1 MKHVLLTLT
10 LFVSFFA
17 SAQIVNIP
25 DANFKNALL
34 NHNPVIDTN
43 GDGEIQ
49 VSEAET
55 VSVLN
60 LYNKNISDLTGVE
73 AFVNIE
79 VLDCKNNLLSAI
91 NISQNP
97 YLLDLDISY
106 NSVVTID
113 VSQNQNLTDLDVDS
127 NLLTTLNVTDNPQL
141 TTLECGYN
149 ELATLDTSQNL
160 NLTFL
165 YCQANS
171 LSTLDVSNNPILQYI
186 FCGANQL
193 TFLDFSQ
200 NANLELIDAYTNQ
213 LTNFVIGN
221 NNTSLISINVA
232 DNQLTSIDVSQIPS
246 LEVLWCFT
254 NQIININVSNNP
266 ALRALHCNNNQLTN
280 LDVSQTPDLKDLWI
294 HNNQIDNIN
303 VSQNT
308 ELTMLL
314 CDNNP
319 LTTIDVSQNANLKGI
334 KFSNTL
340 ISEIDL
346 SNNPSLCAVEGEN
359 NFFLD
364 YVNIKNGNNTELTN
378 ANCNV
383 PLVSN
388 GLNLLNNPNL
398 EFVCVDDAN
407 FAATNFTNVSP
418 QATFIEDCSIANGD
432 LNHITGTVKY
442 DDENNGCDGGDFGI
456 GGLLV
461 NTTDGTNNFAT
472 TTINTGDYN
481 LTVAE
486 NTYTTTV
493 LGLSPYFTLSPAQT
507 VDTFT
512 GFNQTEIADFCI
524 APTTTANDVAVTFV
538 PLNAARPGFEARY
551 KLVYENVGTTELS
564 GNVELDFDGTLV
576 TFVEATPA
584 ETSINGNTISWDYSN
599 LNPFETRTIEV
610 IFDVAEP
617 PVVEQGD
624 VLPYIAT
631 INPVSG
637 DAAPDDNVFQL
648 NQIAV
653 NSFDPNDKQVLEG
666 YQVLIEDADEYLHYV
681 VRFQNMG
688 TASAINVRVQ
698 DALDEKL
705 DWTTFKV
712 LDASHAMET
721 QLVNGSIDFIF
732 DNINLPTATSD
743 PEGSQGFVAFKVKPV
758 STVQLNDVVA
768 NAADIYFD
776 FNAAIVTN
784 TVFTKFVDVLGVT
797 DFDTLNVVAYPNPAN
812 NILNIQADGSVSSIE
827 IMNVLGQT
835 LLTSKGNSNREQIDI
850 SGLSAGNY
858 FVRVVVGDGSRVLRV
873 VKK

>member
-1 MKHVLLTLT
+1 MKHLLLTLT
-10 LFVSFFA
+10 LLTSFFA

-34 NHNPVIDTN
+34 NYNPPIDTN

-49 VSEAET
+49 VSEAEA
-55 VSVLN
+55 VNELI
-60 LYNKNISDLTGVE
+60 LYDKNIADLTGIE
-73 AFVNIE
+73 AF
-79 VLDCKNNLLSAI
+79 I
-91 NISQNP
+91 NISWLDCRKN
-97 YLLDLDISY
+97 LLTEL
-106 NSVVTID
+106 D
-113 VSQNQNLTDLDVDS
+113 VSQNINLTYLDVS
-127 NLLTTLNVTDNPQL
+127 FNLLTSLDVTNNPQL
-141 TTLECGYN
+141 TRLNCAKNQLT
-149 ELATLDTSQNL
+149 TLDTSQNI
-160 NLTFL
+160 NLEVF
-165 YCQANS
+165 YCYANLLTS
-171 LSTLDVSNNPILQYI
+171 LDVSQNTLLNWF
-186 FCGANQL
+186 FCYENQL
-193 TFLDFSQ
+193 TSLDISQ
-200 NANLELIDAYTNQ
+200 NGELEFLYAFTNQ
-213 LTNFVIGN
+213 LTDIDLGN
-221 NNTSLISINVA
+221 NINLEEIIIA
-232 DNQLTSIDVSQIPS
+232 QNQLTSIDISQNPNLTYLDFS
-246 LEVLWCFT
+246 T
-254 NQIININVSNNP
+254 NNLSSIDISNNP
-266 ALRALHCNNNQLTN
+266 DLLSIRGFNNQLSN
-280 LDVSQTPDLKDLWI
+280 IDVSNKPVLQQLLINGNDLTS
-294 HNNQIDNIN
+294 IDISQNPELVILTCGDNPISSIN
-303 VSQNT
+303 VSQN
-308 ELTMLL
+308 
-314 CDNNP
+314 DG
-319 LTTIDVSQNANLKGI
+319 LKGI
-334 KFSNTL
+334 EFSNTL
-340 ISEIDL
+340 VSEMDL
-346 SNNPSLCAVEGEN
+346 SNNPLLCAVEGEN

-418 QATFIEDCSIANGD
+418 QATFIEDCSIANSD
-432 LNHITGTVKY
+432 LNHITGTVTY
-442 DDENNGCDGGDFGI
+442 DDESNGCDGGDAGV
-456 GGLLV
+456 GGLLL
-461 NTTDGTNNFAT
+461 NTTDGTNNFAN

-493 LGLSPYFTLSPAQT
+493 LGLSPYFTLNPAQA
-507 VDTFT
+507 VDTFV

-524 APTTTANDVAVTFV
+524 APTTTANDLAVTFV

-564 GNVELDFDGTLV
+564 GNVELDFDGALV
-576 TFVEATPA
+576 TFVEATPS

-599 LNPFETRTIEV
+599 LNPFETRSIEV
-610 IFDVAEP
+610 VFDVAEP

-637 DAAPDDNVFQL
+637 DAAPDDNVFEL
-648 NQIAV
+648 NQIVV
-653 NSFDPNDKQVLEG
+653 NSYDPNDKQVLEG
-666 YQVLIEDADEYLHYV
+666 YQVLIEDVDEYLHYV

-784 TVFTKFVDVLGVT
+784 TVFTTFVDELGVA
-797 DFDTLNVVAYPNPAN
+797 DFETLKVVAYPNPTN
-812 NILNIQADGSVSSIE
+812 DILNFQAEDSISSIE
-827 IMNVLGQT
+827 VVNILGQT

-850 SGLSAGNY
+850 SGLSPGNY
-858 FVRVVVGDGSRVLRV
+858 FVKIVVGDVSSVLRI

>member
-49 VSEAET
+49 VSEAEAVT
-55 VSVLN
+55 EYLN
-60 LYNKNISDLTGVE
+60 VYQKEISDMTGIEV
-73 AFVNIE
+73 FVNLQELSCDRNEITE
-79 VLDCKNNLLSAI
+79 LD
-91 NISQNP
+91 ISQNINLKKL
-97 YLLDLDISY
+97 YCNYNDLSELDIS
-106 NSVVTID
+106 NNT
-113 VSQNQNLTDLDVDS
+113 NLEVLQCVAN
-127 NLLTTLNVTDNPQL
+127 NLSS
-141 TTLECGYN
+141 
-149 ELATLDTSQNL
+149 LDTSQNL
-160 NLTFL
+160 MIWHMYLASNNLTTIDL
-165 YCQANS
+165 
-171 LSTLDVSNNPILQYI
+171 
-186 FCGANQL
+186 
-193 TFLDFSQ
+193 SQ
-200 NANLELIDAYTNQ
+200 NANLQSFLAA
-213 LTNFVIGN
+213 GN
-221 NNTSLISINVA
+221 SLTSL
-232 DNQLTSIDVSQIPS
+232 DVSQNSELQNLQINGNDITS
-246 LEVLWCFT
+246 LDVT
-254 NQIININVSNNP
+254 SNQNLITLSVYSNNIGSLDITQNP
-266 ALRALHCNNNQLTN
+266 NLEGLFVSQCGLSN
-280 LDVSQTPDLKDLWI
+280 LDVSQNFNLINLQCSNNNINSLDVTENTLLENLSI
-294 HNNQIDNIN
+294 GGNQIVN
-303 VSQNT
+303 
-308 ELTMLL
+308 
-314 CDNNP
+314 
-319 LTTIDVSQNANLKGI
+319 
-334 KFSNTL
+334 
-340 ISEIDL
+340 IDL
-346 SNNPSLCAVEGEN
+346 SQNVLLEIFSYNFGPISFLDISQNINLLDVSLINTQINNVDFSNSPNLCRLNMNN
-359 NFFLD
+359 NFLLE
-364 YVNIKNGNNTELTN
+364 YINLKNGNNEILVGGC
-378 ANCNV
+378 AN
-383 PLVSN
+383 PLS
-388 GLNLLNNPNL
+388 LLNNPNL
-398 EFVCVDDAN
+398 QFICVEDAQY
-407 FAATNFTNVSP
+407 AATYFTDIP
-418 QATFIEDCSIANGD
+418 PLATFVEDCSIANGD

-442 DDENNGCDGGDFGI
+442 DDENNGCDGGDVGI

-493 LGLSPYFTLSPAQT
+493 LGLSPYFTLNPAQA
-507 VDTFT
+507 VDNFV

-524 APTTTANDVAVTFV
+524 APTTTANDLAVTLV
-538 PLNAARPGFEARY
+538 PLNAARPGFEASY
-551 KLVYENVGTTELS
+551 KLVYENVGTTQLS
-564 GNVELDFDGTLV
+564 GNVELDFDGMLV
-576 TFVEATPA
+576 TFVEATPT

-599 LNPFETRTIEV
+599 LNPFETRSIEV
-610 IFDVAEP
+610 VFDVAEP

-648 NQIAV
+648 NQIVV

-666 YQVLIEDADEYLHYV
+666 YQVLIEDVDEYLHYV
-681 VRFQNMG
+681 IRFQNMG
-688 TASAINVRVQ
+688 SASAINVRVQ

>member
-1 MKHVLLTLT
+1 M
-10 LFVSFFA
+10 
-17 SAQIVNIP
+17 
-25 DANFKNALL
+25 
-34 NHNPVIDTN
+34 
-43 GDGEIQ
+43 
-49 VSEAET
+49 SE
-55 VSVLN
+55 
-60 LYNKNISDLTGVE
+60 
-73 AFVNIE
+73 
-79 VLDCKNNLLSAI
+79 
-91 NISQNP
+91 
-97 YLLDLDISY
+97 LDIS
-106 NSVVTID
+106 NNT
-113 VSQNQNLTDLDVDS
+113 NLEVLQCVAN
-127 NLLTTLNVTDNPQL
+127 NLSS
-141 TTLECGYN
+141 
-149 ELATLDTSQNL
+149 LDTSQNL
-160 NLTFL
+160 MIWHMYLASNNLTTIDL
-165 YCQANS
+165 
-171 LSTLDVSNNPILQYI
+171 
-186 FCGANQL
+186 
-193 TFLDFSQ
+193 SQ
-200 NANLELIDAYTNQ
+200 NANLQSFLAA
-213 LTNFVIGN
+213 GN
-221 NNTSLISINVA
+221 SLTSL
-232 DNQLTSIDVSQIPS
+232 DVSQNSELQNLQINGNDITS
-246 LEVLWCFT
+246 LDVT
-254 NQIININVSNNP
+254 SNQNLITLSVYSNNIGSLDITQNP
-266 ALRALHCNNNQLTN
+266 NLEGLFVSQCGLSN
-280 LDVSQTPDLKDLWI
+280 LDVSQNFNLINLQCSNNNINSLDVTENTLLENLSI
-294 HNNQIDNIN
+294 GGNQIVN
-303 VSQNT
+303 
-308 ELTMLL
+308 
-314 CDNNP
+314 
-319 LTTIDVSQNANLKGI
+319 
-334 KFSNTL
+334 
-340 ISEIDL
+340 IDL
-346 SNNPSLCAVEGEN
+346 SQNVLLEIFSYNFGPISFLDISQNINLLDVSLINTQINNVDFSNSPNLCRLNMNN
-359 NFFLD
+359 NFLLE
-364 YVNIKNGNNTELTN
+364 YINLKNGNNEILVGGC
-378 ANCNV
+378 AN
-383 PLVSN
+383 PLS
-388 GLNLLNNPNL
+388 LLNNPNL
-398 EFVCVDDAN
+398 QFICVEDAQY
-407 FAATNFTNVSP
+407 AATYFTDIP
-418 QATFIEDCSIANGD
+418 PLATFVEDCSIANGD

-442 DDENNGCDGGDFGI
+442 DDENNGCDGGDVGI

-493 LGLSPYFTLSPAQT
+493 LGLSPYFTLNPAQA
-507 VDTFT
+507 VDNFV

-524 APTTTANDVAVTFV
+524 APTTTANDLAVTLV
-538 PLNAARPGFEARY
+538 PLNAARPGFEASY
-551 KLVYENVGTTELS
+551 KLVYENVGTTQLS
-564 GNVELDFDGTLV
+564 GNVELDFDGMLV
-576 TFVEATPA
+576 TFVEATPT

-599 LNPFETRTIEV
+599 LNPFETRSIEV
-610 IFDVAEP
+610 VFDVAEP

-648 NQIAV
+648 NQIVV

-666 YQVLIEDADEYLHYV
+666 YQVLIEDVDEYLHYV
-681 VRFQNMG
+681 IRFQNMG
-688 TASAINVRVQ
+688 SASAINVRVQ

>member
-1 MKHVLLTLT
+1 MKHLLLTLT
-10 LFVSFFA
+10 LLTSFFA

-49 VSEAET
+49 VSEAEVVYSLT
-55 VSVLN
+55 VIDKNILDMSGIESFTGIHN
-60 LYNKNISDLTGVE
+60 LYCTNNSISTLDISNNTLLTSLFCGNNQLTELDVSQNINLEYLYVFTNQLSNINLTNNTNLKE
-73 AFVNIE
+73 LIIAQNQLTS
-79 VLDCKNNLLSAI
+79 LD
-91 NISQNP
+91 ISQNP
-97 YLLDLDISY
+97 NLTYLDFSTNNLSSIDIS
-106 NSVVTID
+106 NNPDLLSIRGFNNQLSNID
-113 VSQNQNLTDLDVDS
+113 VSNKPVLQQ
-127 NLLTTLNVTDNPQL
+127 LLVN
-141 TTLECGYN
+141 
-149 ELATLDTSQNL
+149 
-160 NLTFL
+160 
-165 YCQANS
+165 
-171 LSTLDVSNNPILQYI
+171 
-186 FCGANQL
+186 
-193 TFLDFSQ
+193 
-200 NANLELIDAYTNQ
+200 
-213 LTNFVIGN
+213 GN
-221 NNTSLISINVA
+221 
-232 DNQLTSIDVSQIPS
+232 DLTSIDVTQNSELVI
-246 LEVLWCFT
+246 LTCGE
-254 NQIININVSNNP
+254 NP
-266 ALRALHCNNNQLTN
+266 ITS
-280 LDVSQTPDLKDLWI
+280 LDVSQ
-294 HNNQIDNIN
+294 NIG
-303 VSQNT
+303 
-308 ELTMLL
+308 
-314 CDNNP
+314 
-319 LTTIDVSQNANLKGI
+319 LKGI
-334 KFSNTL
+334 EFSNTL
-340 ISEIDL
+340 VSEIDL
-346 SNNPSLCAVEGEN
+346 SNNPLLCGVVGNN
-359 NFFLD
+359 NFSLN
-364 YVNIKNGNNTELTN
+364 YVNIKNGNNIELTSS
-378 ANCNV
+378 NCYAGYFFDI
-383 PLVSN
+383 

-398 EFVCVDDAN
+398 QFVCVDDAN
-407 FAATNFTNVSP
+407 FAAASFTEVAPN
-418 QATFIEDCSIANGD
+418 ATFIDNCTIANGD
-432 LNHITGTVKY
+432 LNHITGTVTY
-442 DDENNGCDGGDFGI
+442 DDENNGCDGGDAGV
-456 GGLLV
+456 GGLLL
-461 NTTDGTNNFAT
+461 NTTDGTNNFAN

-493 LGLSPYFTLSPAQT
+493 LGLSPYFTLNPAQA
-507 VDTFT
+507 VDTFV

-524 APTTTANDVAVTFV
+524 APTTTANDLAVTFV

-564 GNVELDFDGTLV
+564 GNVELDFDGALV

-599 LNPFETRTIEV
+599 LNPFETRSIEV
-610 IFDVAEP
+610 VFDVAEP

-648 NQIAV
+648 NQIVV

-666 YQVLIEDADEYLHYV
+666 YQVLIDDADEYLHYV

-797 DFDTLNVVAYPNPAN
+797 DFETLKVVAYPNPTN
-812 NILNIQADGSVSSIE
+812 DILNFQAEDSISSIE
-827 IMNVLGQT
+827 VVNILGQT

-850 SGLSAGNY
+850 SGLSPGNY
-858 FVRVVVGDGSRVLRV
+858 FVKIVVGDVSSVLRI